1 MLDTLIKIG
10 KWQSSEMEP
19 IERFLAKPK
28 RLNEDKINYVLNLI
42 FDLDKHD
49 IYTEILKKF
58 DKEKDPY
65 DLLLIKILPG
75 NNKSIY
81 VSVEKDKLNALLK
94 SFFGKIDLKDLPHA
108 THGELLLKATEIGV
122 SDKFA
127 SLLDKITELKDILI
141 EKITKENENGKID
154 PKLLMK
160 DIHLKRGED
169 IVMVVASV
177 RSKEFGFEEPVPI
190 ALIDDYKDFVNNNFL
205 KENTGEDHSEKALC
219 YATGEYY
226 EDVSTLNLEVRY
238 SLNKMFVT
246 ETKNYAT
253 GFNKNHFIKNY
264 KVSKTNQAFLDLSS
278 RYLLDNYKTTI
289 AGIPHVIIPVFFSK
303 DEVEFDL
310 VFEKING
317 RCDFLFKYNTIK
329 QLDTNITD
337 WTENEFY
344 WLNFLSIDSDGNYFK
359 SNNLI
364 KDVSKPWFLKLIE
377 TLDKINNHFSERYD
391 SNTFY
396 NFYSFYSY
404 IPVKNALNKNEAL
417 ELFKDIFEHRRIDK
431 NLLFKYFTKY
441 LIVQRSGQFDE
452 KGSHRAYNNIKAHN
466 EFDYAIKNGIL
477 TYLAFI
483 QFLRNLN
490 LLNTTDME
498 ENAENVMTVENA
510 KSDYGRSIENF
521 FSDMKYN
528 ATQKALFYLG
538 RVLNQV
544 AYAQVKSNHPNK
556 PILNKL
562 NYNGMDKDA
571 VIRLHLDLAE
581 KVRQYVT
588 KINLKS
594 VEFNL
599 SRFTELFNPNN
610 PEKWLTP
617 EENVFYILS
626 GYSFGMISEPSTNDD
641 EDKNIENNN

>member
-10 KWQSSEMEP
+10 KWQFSEMEP
-19 IERFLAKPK
+19 IERFLTKPK
-28 RLNEDKINYVLNLI
+28 RLNEEKIGYILNLI

-49 IYTEILKKF
+49 IYPEVLKKF
-58 DKEKDPY
+58 DIEKDPIDY
-65 DLLLIKILPG
+65 LLLKTLPS
-75 NNKSIY
+75 NNRSIY
-81 VSVEKDKLNALLK
+81 VAVEKNKLNGLLK
-94 SFFGKIDLKDLPHA
+94 SFFGKIDLKYLPLA
-108 THGELLLKATEIGV
+108 THGELFLKATEIGI
-122 SDKFA
+122 SEKFA

-141 EKITKENENGKID
+141 EIITKEDEEGKID

-160 DIHLKRGED
+160 DIHLERGED
-169 IVMVVASV
+169 IFMVVASV
-177 RSKEFGFEEPVPI
+177 KAKEFGFEEPVPI
-190 ALIDDYKDFVNNNFL
+190 AKIDDYMNFVNHNFL

-219 YATGEYY
+219 YATGEYH
-226 EDVSTLNLEVRY
+226 EDVNTLNLETRY

-246 ETKNYAT
+246 KTKNYAT

-278 RYLLDNYKTTI
+278 KYLLDNYNTTI
-289 AGIPHVIIPVFFSK
+289 AGIRHIIIPVFYSK
-303 DEVEFDL
+303 NEVKFDL

-344 WLNFLSIDSDGNYFK
+344 WLNFLSIDSDGKYFK

-364 KDVSKPWFLKLIE
+364 IDVSKLWFLRIIE
-377 TLDKINNHFSERYD
+377 ILDKLNNFFSEKYY
-391 SNTFY
+391 SNTFF
-396 NFYSFYSY
+396 NFYTFYKF
-404 IPVKNALNKNEAL
+404 IPVKTALNKNEAL

-431 NLLFKYFTKY
+431 NILLKYFTKY

-452 KGSHRAYNNIKAHN
+452 KGYHRAYNNIKAHN

-483 QFLRNLN
+483 QFLRKLN
-490 LLNTTDME
+490 LLNITDME
-498 ENAENVMTVENA
+498 ENAENVMTVEDA

-544 AYAQVKSNHPNK
+544 AYAQIKSNHPNK

-594 VEFNL
+594 VEFN
-599 SRFTELFNPNN
+599 SSKFMELFNPND
-610 PEKWLTP
+610 PEKWLTS

-626 GYSFGMISEPSTNDD
+626 GYSFGMISEPSSNND
-641 EDKNIENNN
+641 EDKNKEKNN